1 MPAPEASLG
10 YTKSCH
16 NNFLEALGE
25 TVNRQA
31 QVTAGLSQSGFP
43 HVL

>member
-10 YTKSCH
+10 YMKSCH
-16 NNFLEALGE
+16 NFLEALGE

-43 HVL
+43 RVL